1 MDCTTENP
9 AQVRRNGRHLTEI
22 GDAEE
27 QFLPAPLVARRYH
40 CSDMTISRWVRE
52 PRMRFPAPHYFGRF
66 RYWKLSDL
74 VSWER
79 QRAMAR
85 SA

>member
-1 MDCTTENP
+1 MECASAVQTKR
-9 AQVRRNGRHLTEI
+9 AGRTLSEI
-22 GDAEE
+22 TDQADEL
-27 QFLPAPLVARRYH
+27 FFPAPLVASRYH
-40 CSDMTISRWVRE
+40 VSDMTLYRWVRD
-52 PRMRFPAPHYFGRF
+52 PRMQFPAPHYFGRF

-79 QRAMAR
+79 QRAMVR